1 MNLPPWVLC
10 MMFLHGMILH
20 ILQPVARLCTL
31 TRILYLRLI
40 AISFL
45 NSCLRSVGVCCKGS
59 CPIFFLIQR
68 LVTCPCVATGVKNRM
83 SYLMSKEPCCSH
95 EQNQSRP
102 HPTHPTVLR
111 QGVFVK
117 CTELQRTFYKTP

>member
-68 LVTCPCVATGVKNRM
+68 YTALFYVREKKLNSCQKEENEFMVLAIDAAKDLNIFMSLAFHCP
-83 SYLMSKEPCCSH
+83 
-95 EQNQSRP
+95 
-102 HPTHPTVLR
+102 
-111 QGVFVK
+111 
-117 CTELQRTFYKTP
+117 